1 MSGIAGIML
10 RGRRQP
16 SVVTLQ
22 ALGEAMAHRGAPS
35 GEPVLTPGVG
45 LIGRGEAS
53 APASTGAAT
62 LVASHRLAG
71 ADALRAAHG
80 LGEAPAAELPLLL
93 YRRQGLGFGAG
104 LDGGH
109 ALAVH
114 DHAMRRL
121 VLARDGFGLAPLYV
135 AETEEGIAFAS
146 EAQALVA
153 AGLVAPRLRAA
164 ARDELLQL
172 RFTTGAETIF
182 EGISRVLPAE
192 SLAIAD
198 GAIVER
204 RRHPPL
210 PEGGPETIGEAAALA
225 RFEAAFLASV
235 AARLTPGAGL
245 ILAGGANGAALLAA
259 ARGLGVAD
267 LPAFA
272 PVLAGEDSPGHAG
285 AEPGAVAQ
293 HHLAARAGV
302 RVVPVPVTRA
312 DFWAV
317 LPALAG
323 ALDDPSA
330 DPGLVLTWM
339 LAAAARHQVPALLS
353 GDGANELLAGRGRHR
368 AAMRPWW
375 LWGRAMRARGAFDRL
390 DALRIEP
397 RAWRDGIAA
406 AEAAE
411 AGGGRSR
418 LQVAQA
424 VDMGDWLANGLL
436 TGLDRC
442 LARHGI
448 EARAPFLDAAVAA
461 ACFRLPDQLKVR
473 RRQGK
478 WLLRAWL
485 ARAWPGA
492 PPSGVGTGAP
502 RLPIGAWIEAEAA
515 RLGPLVAR
523 QPGVAEV
530 CRAGRVE
537 ALFRRATD
545 RRAGAA
551 AWNLLFYALWHRAH
565 IERRPM
571 QGDTFEALR

>member
-1 MSGIAGIML
+1 MSGIAGLML
-10 RGRRQP
+10 RGRRPP
-16 SVVTLQ
+16 SPATLQ
-22 ALGEAMAHRGAPS
+22 ALAAAMAHRGTSPDEHVLAP
-35 GEPVLTPGVG
+35 GIGLVG
-45 LIGRGEAS
+45 LGAAS
-53 APASTGAAT
+53 APVSAGAAT
-62 LVASHRLAG
+62 LVASHCLTG
-71 ADALRAAHG
+71 ADTLRATHD
-80 LGEAPAAELPLLL
+80 LGDAPAAELPLLL

-104 LDGGH
+104 LGGGH

-135 AETEEGIAFAS
+135 AEMPDGIAFAS

-153 AGLVAPRLRAA
+153 AGLVAPRLRPA

-192 SLAIAD
+192 SLAIAG

-210 PEGGPETIGEAAALA
+210 PEGGPEPISEAAALD
-225 RFEAAFLASV
+225 RFETAFLASM
-235 AARLTPGAGL
+235 AARLSPDAGL
-245 ILAGGANGAALLAA
+245 LLPGGVNGAAMLAA
-259 ARGLGVAD
+259 AARLGTSG

-272 PVLAGEDSPGHAG
+272 PVLPGGEVSGQGVPS
-285 AEPGAVAQ
+285 AQ
-293 HHLAARAGV
+293 VIPVPITRAG
-302 RVVPVPVTRA
+302 
-312 DFWAV
+312 FWAV
-317 LPALAG
+317 LPALAT
-323 ALDDPSA
+323 AMDDPSA

-339 LAAAARHQVPALLS
+339 LAAAARGQVRALLS
-353 GDGANELLAGRGRHR
+353 GEGANELLAGHGRHR

-424 VDMGDWLANGLL
+424 VDMGDWLTNGLL
-436 TGLDRC
+436 AGLDRC
-442 LARHGI
+442 LAWHGI

-461 ACFRLPDQLKVR
+461 ACFRLPDALKVR
-473 RRQGK
+473 KRQGK
-478 WLLRAWL
+478 WLLRAWV
-485 ARAWPGA
+485 ARTLPGA
-492 PPSGVGTGAP
+492 GMGAP

-515 RLGPLVAR
+515 RLAPLVAR

-530 CRAGRVE
+530 CRPGRVE

-551 AWNLLFYALWHRAH
+551 AWNLLFYTLWHRAH
-565 IERRPM
+565 IERRPL
-571 QGDTFEALR
+571 QGDTFDCLE